1 MSLIPGSL
9 PSDTCYGTPQELL
22 ELFAQYLDIPAYAVS
37 SKVLYSSVDP
47 SPNTDFLWVD
57 TITTASPVL
66 KVYNN
71 GAYREYP
78 FEGSVSPARPE
89 TLINGKTAITTL
101 VAGDQLLVS
110 QAGTSPVLKKI
121 TVSDARSSIGRI
133 VQVVEG
139 STTTSVT
146 STSAAFVNTGLTVTI
161 TPKHISN
168 KVLILIS
175 QDVDVYRAQSSQGAF
190 LKVLRTVSAVD
201 TTLYTGIN
209 NFFISVGNSTS
220 VQAENTWTFQYLDSP
235 NTTSATSYRVQGQI
249 LYTANSGQIEFQS
262 DSSRSSILAIEVTP

>member
-22 ELFAQYLDIPAYAVS
+22 ELFAQYLDIPAFAVS
-37 SKVLYSSVDP
+37 SKVLYSAVDP
-47 SPNTDFLWVD
+47 SPNTDFLWVN
-57 TITTASPVL
+57 TLVPSSPVL
-66 KVYNN
+66 SVYNN

-78 FEGSVSPARPE
+78 FEGSLSPGRPE
-89 TLINGKTAITTL
+89 TLINGKTAITAL
-101 VAGDQLLVS
+101 VAADQLLVS
-110 QAGTSPVLKKI
+110 QAGSSPVLKKI

-168 KVLILIS
+168 KVLIIVS
-175 QDVDVYRAQSSQGAF
+175 QDVNVYRAQSSQGAF
-190 LKVLRTVSAVD
+190 FKVLRTVSAVD
-201 TTLYTGIN
+201 TTLYTGIK

-220 VQAENTWTFQYLDSP
+220 TQAENTWTFQYLDSP
-235 NTTSATSYRVQGQI
+235 NTTLATSYRVQGQI
-249 LYTANSGQIEFQS
+249 LYTTNSGQIEFQS